1 MIAVDTNI
9 VVRFLVD
16 DDLRQ
21 SEQAVYLFRRETV
34 FLARSVL
41 LETEWVLRRG
51 YKMNP
56 VKIGGALE
64 ALIGLPNVVC
74 EDDSGVRQALMW
86 HQAGMDFA
94 DALHLAAGSR
104 AAQFITFDQDMIKAA
119 KRLGLPVSAP

>member
-16 DDLRQ
+16 DDARQ
-21 SEQAVYLFRRETV
+21 SEQAAHFFRREAV
-34 FLARSVL
+34 FLATSVL
-41 LETEWVLRRG
+41 LEAEWVLRRG
-51 YKMNP
+51 YKIEAG
-56 VKIGGALE
+56 KIADALE

-94 DALHLAAGSR
+94 DALHLAASSR
-104 AAQFITFDQDMIKAA
+104 ATQFITLDRDMIKAA
-119 KRLGLPVSAP
+119 KRLGLPVSEP